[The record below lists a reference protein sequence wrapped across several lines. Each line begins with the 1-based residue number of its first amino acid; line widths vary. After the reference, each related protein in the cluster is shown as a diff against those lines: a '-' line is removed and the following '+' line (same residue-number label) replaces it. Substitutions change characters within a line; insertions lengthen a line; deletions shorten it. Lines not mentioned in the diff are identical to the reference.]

1 MSSTENLVRDTLLC
15 MESSRSSRGSDR
27 AFSLPLLLGVGVLCV
42 TGLSAARELY
52 RREQVRTDLQTL
64 EQRVQALQDR
74 KMEVSQILQR
84 LQTPEVIDR
93 EARLRLNMQ
102 KPGERVYILRGEEW
116 EQQQAPA
123 TADLPT
129 LYKDTVV
136 EPARSNPER
145 WLRYFFV
152 HSSS

>member
-1 MSSTENLVRDTLLC
+1 MRDTLLR

>member
-1 MSSTENLVRDTLLC
+1 MRDTLLR

-52 RREQVRTDLQTL
+52 RRERVRTDLQTL
-64 EQRVQALQDR
+64 EQRVEALQDR
-74 KMEVSQILQR
+74 RTEVSQILQR

-102 KPGERVYILRGEEW
+102 KPGERVYVLRGEAW
-116 EQQQAPA
+116 EQQQSA
-123 TADLPT
+123 TAQLPM

-136 EPARSNPER
+136 EPKRSNPER
-145 WLRYFFV
+145 WFRYFFV
-152 HSSS
+152 HSRS